1 MRKISLYISF
11 ALLLSSCGIINPSMM
26 LKTKRSFVY
35 DTYSDTIE
43 RQYRISPN
51 DVIEFRMYSNDGFR
65 LIDLTSQN
73 SGGAQAQSTL
83 SRSFSYDVEFDGT
96 VKFPVLGRINL
107 AGLTVREA
115 EVMLQEEFTKYYNKP
130 FVLINVTSKRIII
143 FPGSTGDAKVVQLT
157 TDNTTLMEAIARSGG
172 IAGRGK
178 ARKIKLIRGEYEKRK
193 VYLIDLSKID
203 GLKQGDIVL
212 QSNDIIYIEP
222 RADIARGI
230 LTELSPLLGL
240 VSTTISI
247 FTLYRL
253 LK

>member
-1 MRKISLYISF
+1 MRKILIYISF
-11 ALLLSSCGIINPSMM
+11 AILLSSCGLINPSMM

-35 DTYSDTIE
+35 DTYTDTID

-65 LIDLTSQN
+65 LVDLTSQSTGN
-73 SGGAQAQSTL
+73 QSQIALT
-83 SRSFSYDVEFDGT
+83 RSISYDVEFDGT
-96 VKFPVLGRINL
+96 VKFPILGRVKL
-107 AGLTVREA
+107 EGLTVREA
-115 EVMLQEEFTKYYNKP
+115 ESMLQDEFTKYYNKP
-130 FVLINVTSKRIII
+130 FVLINVTSKRIFI
-143 FPGSTGDAKVVQLT
+143 FPGAAGDAKVVPLV
-157 TDNTTLMEAIARSGG
+157 TDNTTLLEALARSGG

-178 ARKIKLIRGEYEKRK
+178 AKKVKLIRGTADNRK
-193 VYLIDLSKID
+193 VYLIDLSKIE

-222 RADIARGI
+222 RADVARGI
-230 LTELSPLLGL
+230 LTELSPILGL
-240 VSTTISI
+240 ISTTISI